1 MLHFAYIYM
10 YIRIYNT
17 CHKDYKN
24 YIKENIKRYN
34 ITGKLKRTCIYVH
47 TYIFLYIYVVI

>member
-1 MLHFAYIYM
+1 M